1 MSKNRCNMEILKENK
16 MGLLIAWNSILT
28 VIVVFLFIFM
38 ILIFAKIIDEIE
50 AIKSWYPFCELMKI
64 KIDKGELN
72 GKD

>member
-1 MSKNRCNMEILKENK
+1 
-16 MGLLIAWNSILT
+16 MGLLITWNSILT

-38 ILIFAKIIDEIE
+38 ILILAKIIDEIE

-64 KIDKGELN
+64 KIDKGEFN

>member
-1 MSKNRCNMEILKENK
+1 

-38 ILIFAKIIDEIE
+38 ILILAKIIDEIE

>member
-1 MSKNRCNMEILKENK
+1 

-38 ILIFAKIIDEIE
+38 ILILAKIIDEIE

-72 GKD
+72 IKDKM

>member
-1 MSKNRCNMEILKENK
+1 
-16 MGLLIAWNSILT
+16 MGLLIVWNSILT

-38 ILIFAKIIDEIE
+38 ILILAKIIDEIE

>member
-1 MSKNRCNMEILKENK
+1 

-38 ILIFAKIIDEIE
+38 ILMFDKLIDEIE
-50 AIKSWYPFCELMKI
+50 AIKSWYPFCELLKI

-72 GKD
+72 VEDKM

>member
-1 MSKNRCNMEILKENK
+1 
-16 MGLLIAWNSILT
+16 MGLLIVWNSILT

-38 ILIFAKIIDEIE
+38 ILIVAKIIDEIE

-72 GKD
+72 VKD